1 MKKHKVYL
9 QELSAEF
16 SEADYSKFY
25 EVVMRRIENGE
36 LVPMK
41 SAKNNGRK
49 PALPLCFWE
58 YEKEADH
65 TELYEELKYRYHPR
79 INTSYYREHPECYER
94 DREKL
99 QLLSDYL
106 KDHSE
111 LLLVQETMN
120 ERSFEIF
127 HREKYFQREGGL
139 ELCKRVAITPETLAF
154 YETSE
159 PLSYYSCSKQ
169 TPQNILIIE
178 NKDTFF

>member
-58 YEKEADH
+58 YEKEADY

-79 INTSYYREHPECYER
+79 INTFYYRDIR
-94 DREKL
+94 NATRG
-99 QLLSDYL
+99 
-106 KDHSE
+106 
-111 LLLVQETMN
+111 TG
-120 ERSFEIF
+120 R
-127 HREKYFQREGGL
+127 
-139 ELCKRVAITPETLAF
+139 
-154 YETSE
+154 
-159 PLSYYSCSKQ
+159 SCS
-169 TPQNILIIE
+169 
-178 NKDTFF
+178 F

>member
-65 TELYEELKYRYHPR
+65 TELYEELKR
-79 INTSYYREHPECYER
+79 IER
-94 DREKL
+94 LSEENEQLLYTL
-99 QLLSDYL
+99 QL
-106 KDHSE
+106 
-111 LLLVQETMN
+111 
-120 ERSFEIF
+120 
-127 HREKYFQREGGL
+127 
-139 ELCKRVAITPETLAF
+139 VAETLNGMK
-154 YETSE
+154 EDE
-159 PLSYYSCSKQ
+159 
-169 TPQNILIIE
+169 
-178 NKDTFF
+178 D